1 MEETQKCQYLS
12 ITDIQKEYLPISRK
26 KLRIFVKRY
35 LDAKMIGNRIFV
47 SREELEEAGADFVA
61 DSVEAVRNI
70 VFLNA
75 AKN

>member
-1 MEETQKCQYLS
+1 M
-12 ITDIQKEYLPISRK
+12 
-26 KLRIFVKRY
+26 KRY

-47 SREELEEAGADFVA
+47 SREELEEAGADFIA